1 MHKIGRRFHAGDAMK
16 HEISRFSMKMRTL
29 IFAGACILMMAGVF
43 GRMIWL
49 MVWQSAYYEEEAA
62 DVQQRERSIKA
73 ARGEI
78 YDRNGTLLAG
88 NRTVCTISVVH
99 NQVEEPERVMEK
111 LSEILKLSKETV
123 RKKVE
128 KYSSRE
134 IIATNVDKADG
145 DQVRALHLA
154 GVKVD
159 EDYKRY
165 YPNGTLA
172 SKILGFTGGD
182 NQGILGLE
190 VQYDELL
197 QGTNGVILTPTD
209 ASGAELTQEAEKRI
223 EPVAGSNLYL
233 TLDADVQSFVQQTAE
248 SLYEEKSALQ
258 VSVIVMNPQNGEIY
272 AMADVPEYDLNDPF
286 TLYHGDGTEYSEE
299 ELSVLSEEE
308 RSDLRNRMWRNF
320 CINDTYEPGSTFK
333 IITMA
338 AGLSE
343 NVVTPETRFY
353 CPGYKIVE
361 DRRIRCHKT
370 SGHGSE
376 SFTEGA
382 MNSCNPVFMEV
393 GLRIGASTFMDY
405 IKQFRILEK
414 TGVDIPGEAGTIM
427 HSLDNIGEVELA
439 TMSFGQSF
447 QLTPL
452 RHLTTI
458 CSLIN
463 GGKVIVPHF
472 ARYAED
478 ASGNKVEFF
487 DWESGEGQ
495 VLESGVSETVR
506 TILEAVVA
514 EGGGKKAYIE
524 GYRIGGKTATSE
536 KLPRGNGKY
545 ISSFMGFTPA
555 EDPTLAILVLVNEPE
570 GIYYGGTVCA
580 PAAAKILENIIPF
593 MEERY

>member
-1 MHKIGRRFHAGDAMK
+1 MNRNS
-16 HEISRFSMKMRTL
+16 SRFPVKQRAMLT
-29 IFAGACILMMAGVF
+29 AGTAFVLLLGILM
-43 GRMIWL
+43 RMIWL
-49 MVWQSAYYEEEAA
+49 MVWQSAYYEAEAL
-62 DVQQRERSIKA
+62 DVQQRERAIKA

-78 YDRNGTLLAG
+78 YDRNGILLAG
-88 NRTVCTISVVH
+88 NRTVCTVSVVH
-99 NQVEEPERVMEK
+99 NQVKEPETVINELTRFLE
-111 LSEILKLSKETV
+111 LPEETV

-134 IIATNVDKADG
+134 IIAVNVDKETG
-145 DQVRALHLA
+145 NEIRKLHMA

-165 YPNGTLA
+165 YPMGTLA
-172 SKILGFTGGD
+172 SKLLGFTGGD

-197 QGTNGVILTPTD
+197 QGTNGIILTPTD
-209 ASGAELTQEAEKRI
+209 ASGTELTDQPEKRI
-223 EPVAGSNLYL
+223 EPIAGKNLYL
-233 TLDADVQSFVQQTAE
+233 TLDADVQSFAQQTAE
-248 SLYEEKSALQ
+248 SLYKEKSAIH
-258 VSVIVMNPQNGEIY
+258 VSIMVMNPQNGEIF
-272 AMADVPEYDLNDPF
+272 AMADVPEYDLNSPF
-286 TLYHGDGTEYSEE
+286 TLHHEDGSAYTEE
-299 ELSVLSEEE
+299 ELKLLTEKE

-333 IITMA
+333 VVTMA
-338 AGLSE
+338 AGLSAG
-343 NVVTPETRFY
+343 VVTPQDTFF
-353 CPGYKIVE
+353 CPGYRIVD

-376 SFTEGA
+376 NFTQGA

-393 GLRIGASTFMDY
+393 GLRMGPETFMDY
-405 IKQFRILEK
+405 IRQFRILEK

-427 HSLDNIGEVELA
+427 HSLDRIGDVELA

-452 RHLTTI
+452 RHLTTL
-458 CSLIN
+458 CSLVN
-463 GGKVIVPHF
+463 GGKRVIPHF
-472 ARYAED
+472 ARYSED
-478 ASGNKVEFF
+478 AAAGKIQYFS
-487 DWESGEGQ
+487 WETEDR
-495 VLESGVSETVR
+495 VLEEETSQTVQS
-506 TILEAVVA
+506 ILEAVVA

-545 ISSFMGFTPA
+545 ISSFFGFYPV
-555 EDPTLAILVLVNEPE
+555 EEPKLAVLVLVNEPE
-570 GIYYGGTVCA
+570 GVYYGGSVCA
-580 PAAAKILENIIPF
+580 PAAAEILENIIPF

>member
-1 MHKIGRRFHAGDAMK
+1 MRYEF
-16 HEISRFSMKMRTL
+16 SRFPMKMRTL
-29 IFAGACILMMAGVF
+29 VFAGACFLLLAGVA

-49 MVWQSAYYEEEAA
+49 MVWQSAYYEEEAS
-62 DVQQRERSIKA
+62 DVQQRERAIKA

-88 NRTVCTISVVH
+88 NRTVCTVSVVH
-99 NQVEEPERVMEK
+99 NQVEEPELVISKLTEILE
-111 LSEILKLSKETV
+111 LSEENV

-134 IIATNVDKADG
+134 VIATNVDKDTG
-145 DQVRALHLA
+145 DKIRALHMK

-165 YPNGTLA
+165 YPYGTLA
-172 SKILGFTGGD
+172 SKILGFTGSD

-190 VQYDELL
+190 VEYDDLL
-197 QGTNGVILTPTD
+197 QGTNGTILTPTD
-209 ASGAELTQEAEKRI
+209 ASGVELTEEAETRV
-223 EPVAGSNLYL
+223 EPVAGKNLYL
-233 TLDADVQSFVQQTAE
+233 TLDSDVQSFAQQTAE
-248 SLYEEKSALQ
+248 SLYEEKSALH
-258 VSVIVMNPQNGEIY
+258 VSIIVMNPQNGEIY

-286 TLYHGDGTEYSEE
+286 TLYHEDGTVYSEE

-308 RSDLRNRMWRNF
+308 RSNLRNGMWRNF

-333 IITMA
+333 IITLS
-338 AGLSE
+338 AGLAE
-343 NVVTPETRFY
+343 GVVTPEDSFF

-361 DRRIRCHKT
+361 DRKIRCHKT
-370 SGHGSE
+370 AGHGSE
-376 SFTEGA
+376 SFVQAT
-382 MNSCNPVFMEV
+382 MNSCNPVFIEV
-393 GLRIGASTFMDY
+393 GLRLGAETFMKY

-427 HSLDNIGEVELA
+427 HSLENIGEVELA
-439 TMSFGQSF
+439 TISFGQSF

-463 GGKVIVPHF
+463 GGNAITPHF
-472 ARYAED
+472 GKYVED
-478 ASGNKVEFF
+478 SSGNEVEYF
-487 DWESGEGQ
+487 DWDTEGQ
-495 VLESGVSETVR
+495 VLDEEVSATAR

-514 EGGGKKAYIE
+514 EGGGNKAYIE

-545 ISSFMGFTPA
+545 ISSFVGFTPVD
-555 EDPTLAILVLVNEPE
+555 DPQIAVLVLVNEPE
-570 GIYYGGTVCA
+570 GVYYGGTVCA
-580 PAAAKILENIIPF
+580 PAAAEVLENILPF

>member
-1 MHKIGRRFHAGDAMK
+1 MK
-16 HEISRFSMKMRTL
+16 PEKSMFPVRLRIL
-29 IFAGACILMMAGVF
+29 ILAGAGFLLLAGVT

-62 DVQQRERSIKA
+62 DVQQRERAIKA

-78 YDRNGTLLAG
+78 YDRRGTLLAG
-88 NRTVCTISVVH
+88 NRTVCTVSVVH
-99 NQVEEPERVMEK
+99 NQVEEPEQVIDR
-111 LSEILKLSKETV
+111 LTEILELDRDTV

-134 IIATNVDKADG
+134 IIASNVDKEKG
-145 DQVRALHLA
+145 DEIRALHLA

-165 YPNGTLA
+165 YPYGTLA

-190 VQYDELL
+190 VQYDALL

-209 ASGAELTQEAEKRI
+209 ASGTELVQEAEQRI
-223 EPVAGSNLYL
+223 EPVAGNNLYL
-233 TLDADVQSFVQQTAE
+233 TLDADIQSFAQQTAE
-248 SLYEEKSALQ
+248 SLYEEKSALH
-258 VSVIVMNPQNGEIY
+258 VSIIVMNPQNGEIY

-286 TLYHGDGTEYSEE
+286 TLFHEDGSAYSEE
-299 ELSVLSEEE
+299 ELAALTEKE

-343 NVVTPETRFY
+343 GVVTPESTFF

-361 DRRIRCHKT
+361 DRRIRCHK
-370 SGHGSE
+370 SGGHGSE
-376 SFTEGA
+376 TFVQGA

-393 GLRIGASTFMDY
+393 GLRMGPAVFMKY
-405 IKQFRILEK
+405 IEQFQILQK
-414 TGVDIPGEAGTIM
+414 TGVDLPGEASTIM
-427 HSLDNIGEVELA
+427 HELENIGEVELA

-463 GGKVIVPHF
+463 GGKTIIPHLG
-472 ARYAED
+472 AYSESAD
-478 ASGNKVEFF
+478 GSSVEYFT
-487 DWESGEGQ
+487 WESQGQ
-495 VLESGVSETVR
+495 VLESDISETVR

-514 EGGGKKAYIE
+514 EGSGNKAYIE
-524 GYRIGGKTATSE
+524 GYRVGGKTATSE

-545 ISSFMGFTPA
+545 ISSFVGFAPA
-555 EDPTLAILVLVNEPE
+555 DDPQIAVLVLVNEPQ
-570 GIYYGGTVCA
+570 GVYYGGTVCA
-580 PAAAKILENIIPF
+580 PAAAAVLENILPF
-593 MEERY
+593 LEERY

>member
-1 MHKIGRRFHAGDAMK
+1 MK
-16 HEISRFSMKMRTL
+16 REISVFPVKKRIL
-29 IFAGACILMMAGVF
+29 ILAGAGFLLLAAVT

-49 MVWQSAYYEEEAA
+49 MVWQSAYYEQEAS
-62 DVQQRERSIKA
+62 DVQQRERTIKA

-88 NRTVCTISVVH
+88 NRTVCTVSVVH
-99 NQVEEPERVMEK
+99 NQVTEPETVVDR
-111 LSEILKLSKETV
+111 LSEILKLDGDTV

-134 IIATNVDKADG
+134 IIATNVDKETG
-145 DQVRALHLA
+145 DQIRALHMA

-165 YPNGTLA
+165 YPYGTLA

-190 VQYDELL
+190 VEYDELL

-209 ASGAELTQEAEKRI
+209 AAGTELTQEAEERV
-223 EPVAGSNLYL
+223 EPVAGNNLYL
-233 TLDADVQSFVQQTAE
+233 TLDADVQSFAQQTAE
-248 SLYEEKSALQ
+248 SLYEEKSALH
-258 VSVIVMNPQNGEIY
+258 VSIIVMSPQNGEIY

-286 TLYHGDGTEYSEE
+286 ILYHEDGTEYSDE
-299 ELSVLSEEE
+299 ELSNLTEKE
-308 RSDLRNRMWRNF
+308 RSDLRNQMWRNF

-338 AGLSE
+338 AGLSQG
-343 NVVTPETRFY
+343 VVTPESTFF

-361 DRRIRCHKT
+361 DRRIRCHKRG
-370 SGHGSE
+370 GHGSE
-376 SFTEGA
+376 TFVQGA

-393 GLRIGASTFMDY
+393 GLRMGPSVFMKY
-405 IKQFRILEK
+405 IEQFRILEK

-427 HSLDNIGEVELA
+427 HSLENIGEVELA

-463 GGKVIVPHF
+463 GGRTIIPHF
-472 ARYAED
+472 ARYSEN
-478 ASGNKVEFF
+478 ASGEHVEYFT
-487 DWESGEGQ
+487 WEAGEQ
-495 VLESGVSETVR
+495 VLEETVSSTVR
-506 TILEAVVA
+506 TILEAVVT
-514 EGGGKKAYIE
+514 EGGGHKAYLE
-524 GYRIGGKTATSE
+524 GYSVGGKTATSE
-536 KLPRGNGKY
+536 KLPRGNGRY
-545 ISSFMGFTPA
+545 ISSFVGFTPVD
-555 EDPTLAILVLVNEPE
+555 DPQLAILVLVNEPE
-570 GIYYGGTVCA
+570 GVYYGGTVCA
-580 PAAAKILENIIPF
+580 PAAAQILENILPF

>member
-1 MHKIGRRFHAGDAMK
+1 MK
-16 HEISRFSMKMRTL
+16 QESSRFPVKLRTL
-29 IFAGACILMMAGVF
+29 IFAGAIFLLMAGVT

-49 MVWQSAYYEEEAA
+49 MIWQSAYYEAEAQ
-62 DVQQRERSIKA
+62 DVQQRERAIKA

-88 NRTVCTISVVH
+88 NRTVCTVSVVH
-99 NQVEEPERVMEK
+99 NQVTDPETVIQK
-111 LSEILKLSKETV
+111 LVEILQLPQESV

-134 IIATNVDKADG
+134 VIGVNVDKKLG
-145 DQVRALHLA
+145 DSIRSLHLN

-165 YPNGTLA
+165 YPEKTLA
-172 SKILGFTGGD
+172 SKLLGFTGGD
-182 NQGILGLE
+182 NQGIVGLE
-190 VQYDELL
+190 VQYDSILK
-197 QGTNGVILTPTD
+197 GTNGVILTPTD
-209 ASGAELTQEAEKRI
+209 AAGVELTEEAEKRI
-223 EPVAGSNLYL
+223 EPVSGKNLYL
-233 TLDADVQSFVQQTAE
+233 TLDADVQSFAQQTAE
-248 SLYEEKSALQ
+248 SLYEEKSATH
-258 VSVIVMNPQNGEIY
+258 VSILVMNPSNGEIY

-286 TLYHGDGTEYSEE
+286 ALCHEDGTAYTEE
-299 ELSVLSEEE
+299 ELQKLTQKE
-308 RSDLRNRMWRNF
+308 RSDLQNRMWRNF

-343 NVVTPETRFY
+343 GVVSVQDRFF

-370 SGHGSE
+370 TGHGSE
-376 SFTEGA
+376 TFTEGA

-393 GLRIGASTFMDY
+393 GLRLGPAVFMKY
-405 IKQFRILEK
+405 IRQFRILEK
-414 TGVDIPGEAGTIM
+414 TGVDLPGEASTIM
-427 HSLDNIGEVELA
+427 HELKNIGEVELA

-452 RHLTTI
+452 RHMTTI

-463 GGKVIVPHF
+463 GGKTITPHLG
-472 ARYAED
+472 RYVTD
-478 ASGNKVEFF
+478 PQ
-487 DWESGEGQ
+487 GEQIEYLNWKAGEE
-495 VLESGVSETVR
+495 VLEKGVSETVK

-514 EGGGKKAYIE
+514 EGGGKKAQVE

-545 ISSFMGFTPA
+545 ISSFIGFAPA
-555 EDPTLAILVLVNEPE
+555 NDPRIAVFVLVNEPQ

-580 PAAAKILENIIPF
+580 PAAAEIFQNILPF

>member
-1 MHKIGRRFHAGDAMK
+1 MFPVRLRI
-16 HEISRFSMKMRTL
+16 L
-29 IFAGACILMMAGVF
+29 ILAGAGFLLLAGVT

-62 DVQQRERSIKA
+62 DVQQRERAIKA

-78 YDRNGTLLAG
+78 YDRRGTLLAG
-88 NRTVCTISVVH
+88 NRTVCTVSVVH
-99 NQVEEPERVMEK
+99 NQVEEPEQVIDR
-111 LSEILKLSKETV
+111 LTEILEIDRDTV

-134 IIATNVDKADG
+134 IIASNVDKEKG
-145 DQVRALHLA
+145 DEIRALHLA

-165 YPNGTLA
+165 YPYGTLA

-190 VQYDELL
+190 VQYDALL

-209 ASGAELTQEAEKRI
+209 ASGTELVQEAEQRI
-223 EPVAGSNLYL
+223 EPVAGNNLYL
-233 TLDADVQSFVQQTAE
+233 TLDADIQSFAQQTAE
-248 SLYEEKSALQ
+248 SLYEEKSALH
-258 VSVIVMNPQNGEIY
+258 VSIIVMNPQNGEIY

-286 TLYHGDGTEYSEE
+286 TLFHEDGSAYSEE
-299 ELSVLSEEE
+299 ELAALTEKE

-343 NVVTPETRFY
+343 GVVTPESTFF

-361 DRRIRCHKT
+361 DRRIRCHK
-370 SGHGSE
+370 SGGHGSE
-376 SFTEGA
+376 TFVQGA

-393 GLRIGASTFMDY
+393 GLRMGPAVFMKY
-405 IKQFRILEK
+405 IEQFQILQK
-414 TGVDIPGEAGTIM
+414 TGVDLPGEASTIM
-427 HSLDNIGEVELA
+427 HELENIGEVELA

-463 GGKVIVPHF
+463 GGKTIIPHLG
-472 ARYAED
+472 AYSESAD
-478 ASGNKVEFF
+478 GSSVEYFT
-487 DWESGEGQ
+487 WESQGQ
-495 VLESGVSETVR
+495 VLESDISETVR

-514 EGGGKKAYIE
+514 EGSGNKAYIE
-524 GYRIGGKTATSE
+524 GYRVGGKTATSE

-545 ISSFMGFTPA
+545 ISSFVGFAPA
-555 EDPTLAILVLVNEPE
+555 DDPQIAVLVLVNEPQ
-570 GIYYGGTVCA
+570 GVYYGGTVCA
-580 PAAAKILENIIPF
+580 PAAAAVLENILPF
-593 MEERY
+593 LEERY

>member
-1 MHKIGRRFHAGDAMK
+1 MK
-16 HEISRFSMKMRTL
+16 QESSLFPVKMRML
-29 IFAGACILMMAGVF
+29 VLAGAGILLLSGVT
-43 GRMIWL
+43 GRMIWI
-49 MVWQSAYYEEEAA
+49 MIWQSAYYEEEAA
-62 DVQQRERSIKA
+62 DVQQRERAIKS

-88 NRTVCTISVVH
+88 NRTVCTVSVVH
-99 NQVEEPERVMEK
+99 NQVTEPLEVIDS
-111 LSEILKLSKETV
+111 LTEILKMDRETV
-123 RKKVE
+123 TRKVE

-134 IIATNVDKADG
+134 IIATNVDKETG
-145 DQVRALHLA
+145 DQIRALHMS

-165 YPNGTLA
+165 YPMGTLA

-190 VQYDELL
+190 VEYDKLL
-197 QGTNGVILTPTD
+197 QGINGVILTPTD
-209 ASGAELTQEAEKRI
+209 AAGTELTQEAEERI
-223 EPVAGSNLYL
+223 EPVAGDNLYL
-233 TLDADVQSFVQQTAE
+233 TLDADVQSFAQQTAE
-248 SLYEEKSALQ
+248 SLYEEKSALH
-258 VSVIVMNPQNGEIY
+258 VSIIVMNPQNGEIF

-286 TLYHGDGTEYSEE
+286 TLYHEDGTEYSDE
-299 ELSVLSEEE
+299 ELTALSEKE

-343 NVVTPETRFY
+343 GVVTPESTFS

-361 DRRIRCHKT
+361 DRRIRCHKRG
-370 SGHGSE
+370 GHGAE
-376 SFTEGA
+376 TFVQGA

-393 GLRIGASTFMDY
+393 GLRMGPSVFMKY
-405 IKQFRILEK
+405 IRQFRILEK

-427 HSLDNIGEVELA
+427 HSLENIGEVELA

-463 GGKVIVPHF
+463 GGKTITPHF
-472 ARYAED
+472 AMYSEAADGE
-478 ASGNKVEFF
+478 KVEYLT
-487 DWESGEGQ
+487 WKQGETVLSQEVSG
-495 VLESGVSETVR
+495 TVR

-514 EGGGKKAYIE
+514 EGGGKKAGIE
-524 GYRIGGKTATSE
+524 GWRVGGKTATSE
-536 KLPRGNGKY
+536 KLPRGNGRY
-545 ISSFMGFTPA
+545 ISSFVGFAPA
-555 EDPTLAILVLVNEPE
+555 DDPKIAVLVLVNEPE

-580 PAAAKILENIIPF
+580 PAAGEIMENILPF